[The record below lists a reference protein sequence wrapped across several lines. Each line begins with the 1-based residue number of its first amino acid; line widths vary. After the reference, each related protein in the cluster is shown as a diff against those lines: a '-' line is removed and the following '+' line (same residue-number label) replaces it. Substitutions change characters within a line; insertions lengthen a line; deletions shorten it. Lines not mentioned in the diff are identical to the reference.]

1 MFHIDFYSRYP
12 RWLFRGGDAA
22 IAGLRGEY
30 VCRSTAGNRVQ
41 RVQDRLMHQTIELSS
56 LQKERFTGQYT
67 SWLVQTRDR
76 LTTLSYDTWMDLRY
90 QQNRGASAS
99 FSQGA
104 VVFDLI
110 HGVLYEVRGKDRLR
124 RIFRIQLDGDFPY
137 LSFRD
142 PANAIDFPWITF
154 PGVFTQA
161 ELMTL
166 RRVY

>member
-1 MFHIDFYSRYP
+1 M
-12 RWLFRGGDAA
+12 LFRS
-22 IAGLRGEY
+22 LY
-30 VCRSTAGNRVQ
+30 
-41 RVQDRLMHQTIELSS
+41 IEWQS
-56 LQKERFTGQYT
+56 E
-67 SWLVQTRDR
+67 TRDLR
-76 LTTLSYDTWMDLRY
+76 TTLSYDSWMDIRFLQGPSATAALR
-90 QQNRGASAS
+90 
-99 FSQGA
+99 QGTL
-104 VVFDLI
+104 VFDLI

-142 PANAIDFPWITF
+142 PANAIDFPWIKF